1 MNAIRRL
8 NAIAVKCQ
16 STMLILM
23 FLVLLALMLIQV
35 VYRYFLELPLPWTEE
50 IARYVFVIVTYLGAS
65 IAVAE
70 NSHIEINVRDLLLSK
85 LFRHEQPRESASRIT
100 TLIAEAVTLAIAG
113 IITYEF
119 VFMVVDDYIFDQ
131 VSIALGFPMYFVT
144 GFVLVCL
151 TTLTLHCLIRIALS
165 LGQPVDVKPVHP
177 NG

>member
-70 NSHIEINVRDLLLSK
+70 NSHIEINVRDLLLDK
-85 LFRHEQPRESASRIT
+85 LFGREQPREYANRVL
-100 TLIAEAVTLAIAG
+100 TLVAEAVTLTIAG

-119 VFMVVDDYIFDQ
+119 VFMVVDDFVFDQ

-151 TTLTLHCLIRIALS
+151 TTLTMHCSIRIALS
-165 LGQPVDVKPVHP
+165 LGQLVGDEPVPS
-177 NG
+177 NR